1 MPLLHEL
8 APGDDA
14 TVTAIHADAALR
26 LRLAAL
32 GLRIG
37 RRVRVL
43 RKGALSGPLHVRMGT
58 TDVILRRR
66 QAGHIEVTQA

>member
-1 MPLLHEL
+1 MVLLHEL

-14 TVTAIHADAALR
+14 TVTAIHADTALR

-37 RRVRVL
+37 QRVQMV
-43 RKGALSGPLHVRMGT
+43 RKGTLAGPLHVRLGT

-66 QAGHIEVTQA
+66 QAGQIEVARS